1 MQGLLHLQATGRTL
15 QQVGI
20 ELVTVHGDVLL
31 VDALARQGGNVVRSL
46 GQREQGDA
54 HIAAGTGAQ
63 ILDQHGLHR
72 FQRVAAG
79 LVEGVEI
86 ELERL
91 GFDEV
96 RAGGRH
102 RDLAD
107 GDHGFAFGIEP
118 RELVQGP
125 DIAALERQL
134 AAKTEV
140 VAVQTAGHRLQQGRG
155 VLADVGRLLAQAQPL
170 QGAGAGVSILFAHL
184 CDSNVEWAMAEAW
197 APLGVARRG
206 VPAGDPRFTLSAH
219 GFDGAIADFG
229 SNCGEFRCRIKSCL
243 P

>member
-1 MQGLLHLQATGRTL
+1 MQGLLHLLAAGRAL

-54 HIAAGTGAQ
+54 HVATGTGAQ
-63 ILDQHGLHR
+63 VLDQHGLHC

-96 RAGGRH
+96 RAGGGH

-107 GDHGFAFGIEP
+107 GDHGLALGIEP
-118 RELVQGP
+118 GELVQGP

-134 AAKTEV
+134 AAKAEV
-140 VAVQTAGHRLQQGRG
+140 VAVQAAGHRLQQGRG
-155 VLADVGRLLAQAQPL
+155 VLADVG
-170 QGAGAGVSILFAHL
+170 
-184 CDSNVEWAMAEAW
+184 
-197 APLGVARRG
+197 
-206 VPAGDPRFTLSAH
+206 
-219 GFDGAIADFG
+219 
-229 SNCGEFRCRIKSCL
+229 
-243 P
+243 